1 MRPAGAIDREEF
13 EPDLLV
19 TDSAAATG
27 WSRAKTT
34 GAHLRLEMAPGF
46 AGGAL
51 VRALEPIIREDRVV
65 DLPRVSQSR
74 NSFVGRLEV
83 GGQRFMV
90 KRYVERRV
98 FLLRT
103 FARPSRARREARA
116 LTTLADLIDN
126 PVRPV
131 ALAEQRALGMVARSY
146 IVTNEFVDS
155 VDLRRVRRS
164 PDPQERASL
173 RAVVLGRLPSRVADI
188 HRAGFCARTLN
199 AKNVLYQ
206 PGTGAFAF
214 IDLPRGR
221 LHPAFGATHRLYD
234 LACLYRE
241 FRHALARDEW
251 RAFLARYQQAFGAPD
266 EAEVERALR
275 VTERLTLQMAHLT
288 PSRRRYRQLK
298 KRFKRTP
305 LGEFLTGHRYER
317 SA

>member
-1 MRPAGAIDREEF
+1 LRSSARWAWWRAPTSSRTSSWTASTCAAC
-13 EPDLLV
+13 
-19 TDSAAATG
+19 AAA
-27 WSRAKTT
+27 R
-34 GAHLRLEMAPGF
+34 
-46 AGGAL
+46 
-51 VRALEPIIREDRVV
+51 I
-65 DLPRVSQSR
+65 
-74 NSFVGRLEV
+74 
-83 GGQRFMV
+83 
-90 KRYVERRV
+90 
-98 FLLRT
+98 
-103 FARPSRARREARA
+103 
-116 LTTLADLIDN
+116 
-126 PVRPV
+126 
-131 ALAEQRALGMVARSY
+131 
-146 IVTNEFVDS
+146 
-155 VDLRRVRRS
+155 RRS
-164 PDPQERASL
+164 APRCA
-173 RAVVLGRLPSRVADI
+173 PS
-188 HRAGFCARTLN
+188 
-199 AKNVLYQ
+199 
-206 PGTGAFAF
+206 AFAF